1 MKLIVKLSL
10 ALALF
15 ASCTQN
21 EIKTTD
27 EIRLGVKSDAYSSR
41 AVINDVAGLIE
52 VGDKIGVYGVNVGNS
67 SKAPSQNTKWGTYT
81 IKNECTNGIGDNGE
95 IRFVKGYTYPENESV
110 RFFAYYP
117 HAELGTQGANYLEE
131 PTEMQASLLHFTTDG
146 TTDVMYA
153 DPVEGSQANS
163 GNKLLLFN
171 HALTQLR
178 FKLADP
184 NGLLAGA
191 KVKKI
196 TFTGVN
202 TTSVLNIETGELGQW
217 GNPFDITLDA
227 KYPIAVA
234 PSGVEV
240 DGRAILQPGLPSF
253 TLSIVTDAG
262 VTYSNVKIKPDNTLT
277 FEAGTSYEV
286 TLKFMDRKEVY
297 AIATVEPWIMA
308 GYGEGIVQ

>member
-15 ASCTQN
+15 ASCARN
-21 EIKTTD
+21 EIRMTD
-27 EIRLGVKSDAYSSR
+27 EIRLGVKSDAYTR
-41 AVINDVAGLIE
+41 TAVNNIAELIE
-52 VGDKIGVYGVNVGNS
+52 VGDQIGVYGVNIGSS
-67 SKAPSQNTKWGTYT
+67 SKAVPSETKWGSYT
-81 IKNECTNGIGDNGE
+81 IKNICTTE
-95 IRFVKGYTYPENESV
+95 ITKEGVVDLGTGYTYPDGEHV

-117 HAELGTQGANYLEE
+117 FADIGASETNSLEE
-131 PTEMQASLLHFTTDG
+131 PTETRAPLLHFITKG
-146 TTDVMYA
+146 ITDVMYA
-153 DPVEGSQANS
+153 DPVEGSQADS

-196 TFTGVN
+196 IFTGVN
-202 TTSVLNIETGELGQW
+202 TTSTLNIETGELGQW
-217 GNPFDITLDA
+217 GTPSDIELDA
-227 KYPIAVA
+227 NYPIAVP

-240 DGRAILQPGLPSF
+240 DGRVILQPGLPSF
-253 TLSIVTDAG
+253 TLSIVTDTN
-262 VTYSNVKIKPDNTLT
+262 VTYSAVKIKPDNTPT

-286 TLKFMDRKEVY
+286 TLKFTDRKEIFVS
-297 AIATVEPWIMA
+297 ATVQPWVMA
-308 GYGEGIVQ
+308 GYGEGVVQ

>member
-27 EIRLGVKSDAYSSR
+27 EIRLGVKSDAYGSR
-41 AVINDVAGLIE
+41 AVINDIAGLIE
-52 VGDKIGVYGVNVGNS
+52 VGDQIGVYGVNIGNS
-67 SKAPSQNTKWGTYT
+67 SKASPQNTKWGTYT
-81 IKNECTNGIGDNGE
+81 IENECTNDIGNNGE
-95 IRFVKGYTYPENESV
+95 IHFEKGYTYPENESV

-117 HAELGTQGANYLEE
+117 HAELGTQGANYLEA
-131 PTEMQASLLHFTTDG
+131 PVDTRAPLLHFTTKG
-146 TTDVMYA
+146 TVDVMYA

-163 GNKLLLFN
+163 GNKILLFN

-184 NGLLAGA
+184 NGLLTGA

-202 TTSVLNIETGELGQW
+202 TTSILNIENGELEQW
-217 GNPFDITLDA
+217 GNPSDIMLDT
-227 KYPIAVA
+227 KYPVAVP

-240 DGRAILQPGLPSF
+240 DGRVILQPGLSSF
-253 TLSIVTDAG
+253 TLSIVTDTG
-262 VTYSNVKIKPDNTLT
+262 VTYSNVKIKPDNTPT
-277 FEAGTSYEV
+277 FEAGTSYLI
-286 TLKFMDRKEVY
+286 TLKFMDRKDVH
-297 AIATVEPWIMA
+297 AIATVEPWVMA